1 MTYKPKLR
9 DTQFGV
15 YHYLIVNCYTEYM
28 VQRVPCITID
38 N

>member
-15 YHYLIVNCYTEYM
+15 YHYLGFAEKLQATF
-28 VQRVPCITID
+28 TK
-38 N
+38 